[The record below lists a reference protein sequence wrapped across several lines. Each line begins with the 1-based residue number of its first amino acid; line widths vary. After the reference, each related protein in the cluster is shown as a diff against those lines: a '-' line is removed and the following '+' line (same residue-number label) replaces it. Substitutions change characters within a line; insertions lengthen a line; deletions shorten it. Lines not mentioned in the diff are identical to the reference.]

1 VLASVV
7 KSSNDIDESADND
20 ISVNVSDV
28 EYTSDVSSIDA
39 EVLLPTTAVVIAAAV
54 AAAPLSLL
62 FASLC

>member
-28 EYTSDVSSIDA
+28 SSRDA